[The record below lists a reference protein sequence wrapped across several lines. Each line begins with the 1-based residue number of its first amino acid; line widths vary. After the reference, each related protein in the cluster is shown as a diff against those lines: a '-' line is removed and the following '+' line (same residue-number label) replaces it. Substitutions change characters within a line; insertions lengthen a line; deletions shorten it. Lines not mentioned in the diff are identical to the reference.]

1 MKAKG
6 SLYDRKMMVL
16 AKGMT
21 VEMVTNIVMVIALMV
36 KPTMEKV
43 IMLGYMER

>member
-1 MKAKG
+1 MG
-6 SLYDRKMMVL
+6 SLYDKKMMVL
-16 AKGMT
+16 AKWMAI
-21 VEMVTNIVMVIALMV
+21 EMVTKIAMVIALMG